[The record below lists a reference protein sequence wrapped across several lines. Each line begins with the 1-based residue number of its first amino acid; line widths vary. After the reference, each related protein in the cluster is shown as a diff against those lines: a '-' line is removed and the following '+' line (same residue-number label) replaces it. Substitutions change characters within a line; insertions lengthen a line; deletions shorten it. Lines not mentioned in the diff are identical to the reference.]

1 MTTTTD
7 LTVLDLLNL
16 FKVNLSLTSGT
27 SVSEMI
33 ARGYKI
39 ILFEHSKEDKK
50 ETHINL
56 KQTKKR

>member
-7 LTVLDLLNL
+7 LTVIDLLNL

-33 ARGYKI
+33 ARGCKI